1 MARYR
6 KLEQIEAPET
16 IAKIEEM
23 AAKGL
28 TNKQIA
34 KNLSMPI
41 ATFYEWK
48 RKSRIMSDALKKSK
62 EIADDE
68 VVSAL
73 YKRAVGFKM
82 TEEEYEMIDMSQEE
96 YDDHVSI
103 LLDAWKQDNPDW
115 TAAQRDKYVQSIPRT
130 KRLHT
135 KTKVKDVAPDTIAAI
150 FWLKNRRPEEWRD
163 KRNLEMSGDV
173 STNKGIDFAN
183 VSTEDLKKYAETL
196 ADAIKGSEDHDV
208 N

>member
-6 KLEQIEAPET
+6 KLEQIEDPKT

-34 KNLSMPI
+34 KNLGMPI

-73 YKRAVGFKM
+73 YKRATGFKV
-82 TEEEYEMIDMSQEE
+82 TEDEYEIVDMSQEE
-96 YDDHVSI
+96 YDEHVSI
-103 LLDAWKQDNPDW
+103 LLDAWKQENPEW
-115 TAAQRDKYVQSIPRT
+115 TAAQRDKYVASIPRE
-130 KRLHT
+130 KRLHV

-173 STNKGIDFAN
+173 STNRTIDFSQ

-196 ADAIKGSEDHDV
+196 AETIKGSEDHDV